1 MIKILVIEDA
11 DQLRKDIVEMLL
23 YEGFDIQ
30 DTDNGAA
37 GVEIARNYNPDIII
51 CDIMMPGM
59 DGYDVLN
66 ALNGDGEMN
75 IIPFIFLTAKT
86 DRADIRYGMGLGA
99 DDYLT
104 KPFVASELLS
114 AIKARLAKRETFNE
128 IAEQKLKELRE
139 SIITALP
146 HELRTPL
153 NTIIGFSDM
162 LISKADSIS
171 PAQITDW
178 AQHINCAAQ
187 RLYRLSENYLIYVR
201 AEIASRNQ
209 EETEILKDKRLGH
222 PGAIV
227 EFQATHKAQQADRK
241 DDLVLNLA
249 RDANIRCS
257 DYDLSKVLEEIIDN
271 ALKFSEPGTP
281 VTVETSEDDGYYVI
295 KVTDQGR
302 GMVPK
307 QVESIGVYMQF
318 DRWLHEQQ
326 GSGLGLAIASRL
338 IELYGGE
345 INVDSTVDVGTVVTM
360 KLLLE

>member
-1 MIKILVIEDA
+1 
-11 DQLRKDIVEMLL
+11 MLL

-37 GVEIARNYNPDIII
+37 GIEIAHSYNPDIII
-51 CDIMMPGM
+51 CDIMMPGI

-66 ALNGDGEMN
+66 ALSGDKDMN
-75 IIPFIFLTAKT
+75 TIPFIFLTAKT

-162 LISKADSIS
+162 LISKADIIS
-171 PAQITDW
+171 PDQITDW
-178 AQHINCAAQ
+178 AQHINSAAQ

-201 AEIASRNQ
+201 AEIASHNQ
-209 EETEILKDKRLGH
+209 EEAEVLKDKRLEY
-222 PGAIV
+222 PRAII
-227 EFQATHKAQQADRK
+227 EFQAAHKAQQVDRK
-241 DDLVLNLA
+241 DDLVLNLTS
-249 RDANIRCS
+249 DVNIRCS
-257 DYDLSKVLEEIIDN
+257 DYDLSKVIEELVDN
-271 ALKFSEPGTP
+271 AFKFSEPGSP
-281 VTVETSEDDGYYVI
+281 VTIEANEDDGYYVI
-295 KVTDQGR
+295 KVTDKGR
-302 GMVPK
+302 GMVHK

-318 DRWLHEQQ
+318 DRWFHEQQ
-326 GSGLGLAIASRL
+326 GSGLGLAIADRL
-338 IELYGGE
+338 AGLYGGE
-345 INVDSTVDVGTVVTM
+345 LNVDSTVDVGTVVTV
-360 KLLLE
+360 KLLMD